1 MNRSRPSFAGSA
13 LLRAV
18 RTAPLE
24 GHTPAVSSEPLLRRL
39 LDPDELFASVSSE
52 TRAIVARRHT
62 RSRARRRG
70 WLVRRLLV
78 AADVIA
84 LVTAFSLTQLLL
96 GPPGPAQPGDWL
108 LLGAVLPLWIL
119 MAKIYGLYD
128 RDEERADHSTVD
140 DVPGVF
146 HLVTVGVW
154 LLFIGGR
161 LTGTA
166 EPTLTRLAGL
176 WILAILLAVL
186 ARAIARAI
194 ARRNVLYLQNVVIVG
209 AGDVGQLVA
218 RKILQHP
225 EAGFNIVGFVDDQ
238 PRERRSELSGVAL
251 LGRVDG
257 LPELV
262 EMFAVDRVIVA
273 FSRDSELETVDLVRR
288 LRGFDVQIDV
298 VPRLFEAVGL
308 RIANHSIEALP
319 LVGLPPVRLSWS
331 SRVVKRLIDVV
342 GASIVLLLTAP
353 LFVLLAILIKRDSPG
368 PIFFK
373 QTRLG
378 IGMREFTAL
387 KFRTM
392 RVDTDDR
399 VHRDYI
405 RQTMT
410 AGAPIGAN
418 GLYKLDRSSDVTRVG
433 RWLRRT
439 SLDELP
445 QLLNVLRGD
454 MSLVGPRPCLRYET
468 ELFKPHQFERFL
480 VPAGLT
486 GLWQVAARANST
498 FGESLDMDV
507 AYARGWSL
515 GLDLR
520 LLCRTPLQMI
530 GQRGTA

>member
-1 MNRSRPSFAGSA
+1 VGLRPATDGQVAHLHA
-13 LLRAV
+13 L
-18 RTAPLE
+18 P
-24 GHTPAVSSEPLLRRL
+24 PQPLLRRV
-39 LDPDELFASVSSE
+39 LDPDELLAAVSPE
-52 TRAIVARRHT
+52 TRTILAHRRAGDRT
-62 RSRARRRG
+62 RRRG

-78 AADVIA
+78 CADVVA
-84 LVTAFSLTQLLL
+84 LLVAFTTTELLL
-96 GPPGPAQPGDWL
+96 GPPGPMHFQEWFVL
-108 LLGAVLPLWIL
+108 VAVLPAWIF
-119 MAKIYGLYD
+119 MAKVYGLYD

-154 LLFIGGR
+154 LVFIGGR

-166 EPTLTRLAGL
+166 DPTLTRLVGL
-176 WILAILLAVL
+176 WLLAILLAVA
-186 ARAIARAI
+186 ARTVARVI
-194 ARRNVLYLQNVVIVG
+194 ARRSVLYIQNTVIVG

-218 RKILQHP
+218 RKVLQHP
-225 EAGFNIVGFVDDQ
+225 ESGINVVGFVDDH
-238 PRERRSELSGVAL
+238 PRRRRPELSEVPL

-257 LPELV
+257 LPEIV
-262 EMFAVDRVIVA
+262 EMFDVDRVIIA
-273 FSRDSELETVDLVRR
+273 FSRDSELDTVDLVRR
-288 LRGFDVQIDV
+288 LRGFDLQIDL

-331 SRVVKRLIDVV
+331 SRMVKRLIDVV
-342 GASIVLLLTAP
+342 GASVLLLITAP
-353 LFVLLAILIKRDSPG
+353 ALLVIAILVKRDSPG
-368 PIFFK
+368 PVLFR
-373 QTRLG
+373 QTRLA
-378 IGMREFTAL
+378 IGMRQFTAL

-399 VHRDYI
+399 VHREYI
-405 RQTMT
+405 KQTMT
-410 AGAPIGAN
+410 ADARVGAN
-418 GLYKLDRSSDVTRVG
+418 GIYKLDRPNDITRVG

-445 QLLNVLRGD
+445 QLINVLRGD
-454 MSLVGPRPCLRYET
+454 MSLVGPRPCIDYET

-486 GLWQVAARANST
+486 GLWQVAARANAT

-520 LLCRTPLQMI
+520 LLCRTPMEILR
-530 GQRGTA
+530 QRGTA